1 MSPFFFF
8 PLGCFCFFI
17 PCVDLISHQDTG
29 VEIFPFESFRSVRNE
44 SGRLPVAPSPTP
56 VILSPHEHGAGSSF
70 YTSCGVFMN
79 VLSSFLIG
87 PPDPG
92 VHALFS
98 LCHVNGQG
106 IPFLP
111 PLPVENL
118 LCFFW
123 SHLSFGL
130 RSMCVVLKA
139 GYHIPSCSSSS
150 IMCVTVRH
158 SYFPWSLSVRSN
170 GRHVGK
176 DTGGMTGY
184 IDYHVFLV
192 MCHALSVIGLVKSLR
207 NVEIQSGF
215 LMFAL

>member
-1 MSPFFFF
+1 MDKGSLFF
-8 PLGCFCFFI
+8 
-17 PCVDLISHQDTG
+17 
-29 VEIFPFESFRSVRNE
+29 
-44 SGRLPVAPSPTP
+44 
-56 VILSPHEHGAGSSF
+56 
-70 YTSCGVFMN
+70 
-79 VLSSFLIG
+79 
-87 PPDPG
+87 
-92 VHALFS
+92 
-98 LCHVNGQG
+98 
-106 IPFLP
+106 P

-192 MCHALSVIGLVKSLR
+192 MCHALSVIGLVRVCGMWKYNLVF
-207 NVEIQSGF
+207 NVCVVVVIGSKCCVLKIPDVGR
-215 LMFAL
+215 LY